1 MASRPAP
8 AAVLEA
14 MLAAILAAMLVPATA
29 QRCKATFR
37 PVTVDMALEE
47 GDGYGEG
54 DSGMARLSVNYVEFE
69 TTDGSPIYVKP
80 RGCPAGTREPNRIL
94 EFRQQGCTP
103 SADPAHSPPCQED
116 EDAFWADPFT
126 YVCVDHGWNHVY
138 CDIHD
143 PTEHG
148 GGDEVSQMCC
158 PDDKPNYIKLVDHE
172 TWNPRGGYCTA
183 TTLPAEM
190 SGQGVGEEL
199 LSGDYEF
206 SDKVPASGQVEL
218 ELMTIKDLYDT
229 YDSKAATMMESMVG
243 IHSYGCEGEIRQ
255 SVPMPPF
262 AKDVASTYFTFV
274 HYDPIPGNN
283 EIRSI
288 RKLTPFDSAMS
299 KKHTD
304 GTCRMVVSLKDVP
317 EVEGELVSIDGVDFS
332 CLVSAYSRV
341 PDAYVVLDAYTAL
354 ARTTGQ
360 VPAANDNVT
369 VTLKASDGTLTE
381 YSVTSKYEY
390 YNSLKTK
397 LDKRNDDRW
406 MRDFECGGMD
416 FNRMGG
422 RVNPGNLNPT
432 CPRDGVTVEVND
444 PRAEAMANMSSS
456 KLGFAIFGKMFNIA
470 TGREVEHM
478 SNPNPPNFDPEKGRA
493 CLVGMHPRNDMMS
506 SGEAGGLF
514 NADGDPICMNGSDE
528 IIPTRAPGHCSFE
541 RFGELTVQMNKLID
555 AAIAGT
561 SSATWTDFMQY
572 TGTDDWIECMD
583 IFMSSMT
590 DAVGDKQIETDM
602 CSKELPED
610 VYNPWGFCMNATNAD
625 HAYCADPCCNFE
637 LQSKKCCA
645 PTMQTVSVPRPE
657 IDWENFAY
665 RCLASDYSARGGC
678 GVECFDK
685 KNTIGSALA
694 PATNIFKT
702 QKAPHICLE
711 ASSAVT
717 TKALAIQK
725 DLSCCLKAVIGE
737 FNWNSNSFKSNQP
750 CNNPSECYSG
760 KCIKTK
766 EDSNPEKNMEDS
778 QRCFP
783 EGKSFTNACA
793 VASQEKA
800 GEALA
805 TCVVDKL
812 TSRGGFDRQIASLK
826 IMLGGS
832 SSATLAEVGDGIIS
846 LGAHETCEGPDGWRF
861 DPNNWCQNYN
871 YTTGKC
877 GENNCDTVEECK
889 TACLAATACNWRSW
903 TYNPVTNEHRQTT
916 SAECTDAS
924 LSTGFCEAKN
934 EWGGVDD
941 LTEQG
946 FCRPST
952 PMILGDYG
960 WWTHEHANI
969 TDTECTAVDTGLVAT
984 TSPWSSMGEKHCT
997 WSAGNSDK
1005 GTCFAKCSGT
1015 NGFKPP
1021 KLYQCYKDTNV
1032 ATGKCEETGW
1042 FTRRREDW
1050 DVDLPWDV
1058 KRPTFC
1064 VTETWG
1070 PNGVDAQN
1078 GWELDLTGVSGNGLN
1093 NNPLS
1098 KNWNTKT
1105 DSDWVPNVL
1114 GRGSHWD
1121 GLTFIDETI
1130 ANAVCTQLGA
1140 SVRVSDDGTDNCG
1153 QDACWL
1159 SGVTDET
1166 TCNALD
1172 ASGVAD
1178 HGWFDWRSGYDGG
1191 SGACFAHPTHN
1202 YPTYDEYDPWS
1213 SGSAATVKR
1222 KALCTSIGIATG
1234 QTTTFYVGRQFHAG
1248 KLDTQIKCE
1257 GSTGNV
1263 QYCNVAGPR
1272 YELDS
1277 STCASIGGKCQ
1288 NTNGCLGCRA
1298 PWHGEV
1304 VDSNGTVVDKEGI
1317 CYKGGATSQNDCKS
1331 GHSFIASLGMC
1342 IDEEATTFDQC
1353 SDMSWSTCKD
1363 IGPNVCMDHSTQ
1375 TKIPHYISNFLSC
1388 RLDKQATYC
1397 DTEAEC
1403 EASGRCHG
1411 PWLRDQICYM
1421 DEDVGTHTCK
1431 VVTNACKVGVDPS
1444 RQHMC
1449 LGSPDCDDEWGC
1461 WDDMRDHFGDYCID
1475 YTIETES
1482 ACGAASGEWLTITTT
1497 HQRDFCTSDTECQG
1511 GRSEWGNVWER
1522 DSTECRACGGTMRSW
1537 GQWSSGTW
1545 VTPEMVSGGREWK
1558 TRRMEQANTWSSRID
1573 EWRIRDLVR
1582 TIEIQLNNEA
1592 QAAFARCMYG
1602 EIGDSV
1608 EKLASVCG
1616 GATPTQRDTVLAQDY
1631 PNFCNVS
1638 QYNGTAAK
1646 TGRKGS
1652 TNVEIGADSLDG
1664 IGQMCAVSMPTQPNS
1679 GMNPTSVR
1687 RRSLSRRLLSA
1698 DEPSFDDA
1706 SCWSLVRNSNDALV
1720 GQLLGDCVLVSLTA
1734 GLSTRNGVRLCLQ
1747 TKPEREI
1754 DDAYNV
1760 DGFVERTEV
1769 DGAFKYTPVQ
1779 KIVTRE
1785 GEQLC
1790 ASVTEMDTYFCPARL
1805 VDSWASATADV
1816 GSDECPI
1823 MVLMTDMQARAQAR
1837 LLAQSDDELDDAIIP
1852 GIAIACFVFVVG
1864 VAVGVYVCVRRRKR
1878 LREEAA
1884 ARKMYAKEHAV
1895 AVDTRQLTL

>member
-1 MASRPAP
+1 MASRPARP
-8 AAVLEA
+8 AVLAA

-29 QRCKATFR
+29 QRCKATYR
-37 PVTVDMALEE
+37 PVTVDMALDE
-47 GDGYGEG
+47 GYGYGNG
-54 DSGMARLSVNYVEFE
+54 DSGMARLSVNYVELE

-80 RGCPAGTREPNRIL
+80 RGCPAGTREPDRVIQ
-94 EFRQQGCTP
+94 FMQPGCDDWRVQMDP
-103 SADPAHSPPCQED
+103 SFTYPPCQED
-116 EDAFWADPFT
+116 KDAFWADPFT
-126 YVCVDHGWNHVY
+126 HACTDDGWGVW
-138 CDIHD
+138 CDVHD
-143 PTEHG
+143 PTEWG
-148 GGDEVSQMCC
+148 MGEDATQMCC
-158 PDDKPNYIKLVDHE
+158 PDDKPNYIFLVDPE
-172 TWNPRGGYCTA
+172 SWNPGGGYCTA
-183 TTLPAEM
+183 TKLPAEL

-199 LSGDYEF
+199 LSGEYDF
-206 SDKVPASGQVEL
+206 SDKVRASGQVEL
-218 ELMTIKDLYDT
+218 ELMTIKDLYDK
-229 YDSKAATMMESMVG
+229 YDSKAVTMMESMVG
-243 IHSYGCEGEIRQ
+243 IHAGNCEGQIMQ

-262 AKDVASTYFTFV
+262 AKDVVSTYFAFI
-274 HYDPIPGNN
+274 HDDPIPGND

-304 GTCRMVVSLKDVP
+304 GTCRMIVSLKDVP
-317 EVEGELVSIDGVDFS
+317 EVEGELVSIDGVAFS
-332 CLVSAYSRV
+332 CLLSAYSRV

-360 VPAANDNVT
+360 VPAAGDNVT
-369 VTLKASDGTLTE
+369 VTLKASDGTLTD

-397 LDKRNDDRW
+397 LDKRNEDRW

-416 FNRMGG
+416 FNRRAG

-432 CPRDGVTVEVND
+432 CPRDGVTAEVND
-444 PRAEAMANMSSS
+444 PRAEAMASMSSS

-470 TGREVEHM
+470 TGREVEYM

-493 CLVGMHPRNDMMS
+493 CGVNVHPGFDMMS
-506 SGEAGGLF
+506 FGEAGGLF
-514 NADGDPICMNGSDE
+514 NANGDPICMNDM

-555 AAIAGT
+555 AAVAGT

-572 TGTDDWIECMD
+572 TGKDDWIECMD

-590 DAVGDKQIETDM
+590 DAVGEKQMETDV

-610 VYNPWGFCMNATNAD
+610 VYDPWGFCMNATD
-625 HAYCADPCCNFE
+625 DAYCADPCCNLD

-665 RCLASDYSARGGC
+665 RCLASDYSVRGSC
-678 GVECFDK
+678 GVECFDEN
-685 KNTIGSALA
+685 NTIGSALA

-702 QKAPHICLE
+702 QKAPDICLE

-717 TKALAIQK
+717 TKALAIQS

-737 FNWNSNSFKSNQP
+737 FDWNSNSFKSNQP

-760 KCIKTK
+760 KCIKTNG
-766 EDSNPEKNMEDS
+766 DSNPETLKNLEDS
-778 QRCFP
+778 ERCFP

-812 TSRGGFDRQIASLK
+812 TSRGGFERQIASLK
-826 IMLGGS
+826 VMLGGS

-846 LGAHETCEGPDGWRF
+846 LGAQETCEGPDGWRF

-889 TACLAATACNWRSW
+889 TACLAATVCNWRSW
-903 TYNPVTNEHRQTT
+903 TYDPDTEEHRQTT

-924 LSTGFCEAKN
+924 LSAGFCEAKN

-941 LTEQG
+941 LTEPG
-946 FCRPST
+946 FCSPSAY
-952 PMILGDYG
+952 MIVGEYDR
-960 WWTHEHANI
+960 WHEHANI
-969 TDTECTAVDTGLVAT
+969 TDAMCTAVDTGLAAT
-984 TSPWSSMGEKHCT
+984 TPPWSWMGEKHCT

-1005 GTCFAKCSGT
+1005 DTCFAECSGT

-1021 KLYQCYKDTNV
+1021 KLYQCYKDTN
-1032 ATGKCEETGW
+1032 ATTGKCEETGW
-1042 FTRRREDW
+1042 FTARWEDW
-1050 DVDLPWDV
+1050 DVDVPGDV
-1058 KRPTFC
+1058 KPPMFC
-1064 VTETWG
+1064 VTDT
-1070 PNGVDAQN
+1070 NGRND
-1078 GWELDLTGVSGNGLN
+1078 WTLDLTGANGDDMRGSGN
-1093 NNPLS
+1093 PLAGTWDAS
-1098 KNWNTKT
+1098 S
-1105 DSDWVPNVL
+1105 SDWQQHVQ
-1114 GRGSHWD
+1114 GQGSWS
-1121 GLTFIDETI
+1121 GLFFTDETI
-1130 ANAVCTQLGA
+1130 ATSVCTALGA
-1140 SVRVSDDGTDNCG
+1140 SVRIYDDGTSNCG

-1159 SGVTDET
+1159 SSVLNEA
-1166 TCNALD
+1166 TCTGLD

-1178 HGWFDWRSGYDGG
+1178 HGWFEWKPSYEGAPGAT
-1191 SGACFAHPTHN
+1191 GACFAHPTSSN
-1202 YPTYDEYDPWS
+1202 DEYDSWW
-1213 SGSAATVKR
+1213 SGSAAIVKR
-1222 KALCTSIGIATG
+1222 KALCASIGTATG
-1234 QTTTFYVGRQFHAG
+1234 ETSKFYIGRFFRAG
-1248 KLDTQIKCE
+1248 RLDNQIKCE
-1257 GSTGNV
+1257 GASGNA

-1277 STCASIGGKCQ
+1277 STCDSIGGSCQ
-1288 NTNGCLGCRA
+1288 NTDGCLGCRA
-1298 PWHGEV
+1298 PSYGEV
-1304 VDSNGTVVDKEGI
+1304 RDSNGYPVQKLGI
-1317 CYKGGATSQNDCKS
+1317 CYKGGASSSNDCTS
-1331 GHSFIASLGMC
+1331 PTHNFIAGLGIC
-1342 IDEEATTFDQC
+1342 VDEDATTFELC
-1353 SDMSWSTCKD
+1353 TDMSWSTCED
-1363 IGPNVCMDHSTQ
+1363 IAPTVCEDHSAQDT
-1375 TKIPHYISNFLSC
+1375 IPRYISNFLSC
-1388 RLDKQATYC
+1388 RLDKQPKYC
-1397 DTEAEC
+1397 DSEADC
-1403 EASGRCHG
+1403 EASGRCDG
-1411 PWLRDQICYM
+1411 PWLRDQICYF
-1421 DEDVGTHTCK
+1421 DEDLGEFGTHTCK
-1431 VVTNACKVGVDPS
+1431 VFTNACKVGVDPD

-1449 LGSPDCDDEWGC
+1449 LGSPDCEDGWC
-1461 WDDMRDHFGDYCID
+1461 WDDMRHYFGDFCVD

-1482 ACGAASGEWLTITTT
+1482 ACDAASGEWLSINTAT
-1497 HQRDFCTSDTECQG
+1497 QREFCTSDTECQG

-1522 DSTECRACGGTMRSW
+1522 DATECRACGGTMRSW

-1545 VTPEMVSGGREWK
+1545 ITPEMISGGRTWR
-1558 TRRMEQANTWSSRID
+1558 TRGMEQANTWSARID
-1573 EWRIRDLVR
+1573 EWRVRDLVR
-1582 TIEIQLNNEA
+1582 TIEMQLNNEA
-1592 QAAFARCMYG
+1592 QAAFALCMYG
-1602 EIGDSV
+1602 EIGDSIQ
-1608 EKLASVCG
+1608 KLSSVCG
-1616 GATPTQRDTVLAQDY
+1616 GASSTERDAVLVQDY

-1652 TNVEIGADSLDG
+1652 TNVEIDTDSLDG
-1664 IGQMCAVSMPTQPNS
+1664 VGQMCAVSMPTQPND

-1687 RRSLSRRLLSA
+1687 RRSLSRRLLSEA

-1734 GLSTRNGVRLCLQ
+1734 GLSARNGVRLCLQ

-1754 DDAYNV
+1754 DDAYTV

-1769 DGAFKYTPVQ
+1769 DGTFKYTPVQ
-1779 KIVTRE
+1779 KTVTRE

-1823 MVLMTDMQARAQAR
+1823 MVLMAEMQARARAR
-1837 LLAQSDDELDDAIIP
+1837 LLAQGDDGLDDASIA
-1852 GIAIACFVFVVG
+1852 GIAVACFVFVVG
-1864 VAVGVYVCVRRRKR
+1864 VAVGAYVCVRRRKR
-1878 LREEAA
+1878 LDEEAA
-1884 ARKMYAKEHAV
+1884 ARRRGAEKTAD